1 MKSVRW
7 MISEWLFIWWRFDP
21 LHADTDDDFQ
31 NLLLSAVTDV
41 KTIRRISPSHV
52 TNVTISAES

>member
-1 MKSVRW
+1 